1 MPIVKW
7 EPFRDLLSL
16 QERMNRLFEESLG
29 RTEKRE
35 ELIQGSWAPPVDIY
49 ETAEAIVIQA
59 ELPGLTHEDI
69 RVEMKDNTLV
79 LSGERRFQKDVKQEN
94 YHRIER
100 SYGVF
105 NRSFALPSTVEADK
119 IKARFSN
126 GILEIIVP
134 KQEEA
139 KPKQIKVNIE

>member
-16 QERMNRLFEESLG
+16 QDRMNRLFEESLG
-29 RTEKRE
+29 RTGKRE

-59 ELPGLTHEDI
+59 DLPGLNQEDI

-105 NRSFALPSTVEADK
+105 NRSFALPASLEADK

>member
-7 EPFRDLLSL
+7 EPFRDLVGL

-29 RTEKRE
+29 RAESRE
-35 ELIQGSWAPPVDIY
+35 EITQGTWLPAVDIY
-49 ETAEAIVIQA
+49 ETAEAIVLQVD
-59 ELPGLTHEDI
+59 LPGLIREDI
-69 RVEMKDNTLV
+69 QVEIKNNALS

-100 SYGVF
+100 AYGPF
-105 NRSFALPSTVEADK
+105 SRSFALPSSVEPDK

-126 GILEIIVP
+126 GVLEITVP
-134 KQEEA
+134 KQEKA
-139 KPKQIKVNIE
+139 KPRQIKVDVA